1 MARRSRLSLIIA
13 VFTLMVGLILGSYI
27 SEVRYREEKR
37 RIEIEL
43 AEKDGRIKELSNLVE
58 LLQNWLKG
66 NITFYREKIVFLEE
80 YTAELRKQ
88 LNIEILGIYF
98 SPKGGC
104 KDTLISWINR
114 ANISIHILIY
124 SFTLDQIGEA
134 LIEAYRRGID
144 IKVVFEKDQVTKDSE
159 YWRLKE
165 AGIPV
170 RNDTNPRLMHNKIMI
185 VDGEVVITGS
195 YNWSKSAEEWNNENL
210 IVIKSRDVA
219 KIYEEEFERIWSESV

>member
-13 VFTLMVGLILGSYI
+13 VFTLIVGLILGSYI
-27 SEVRYREEKR
+27 SEMRYREEKR

-43 AEKDGRIKELSNLVE
+43 TEKDGKIKELSNLVE

-66 NITFYREKIVFLEE
+66 NITFYREKIAFLEE

-88 LNIEILGIYF
+88 LNIEILGVYF

-210 IVIKSRDVA
+210 IIIRSRDVA